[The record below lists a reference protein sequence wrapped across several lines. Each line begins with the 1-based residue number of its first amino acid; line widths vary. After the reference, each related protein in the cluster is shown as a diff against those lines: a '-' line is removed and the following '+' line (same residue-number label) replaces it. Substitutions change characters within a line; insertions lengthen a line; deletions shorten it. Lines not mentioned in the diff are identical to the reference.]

1 MLFFSFFIISLH
13 VSRMCTLISTVIPIL
28 EAVVA
33 RCSLPTLLYLCEV
46 TEDGSV
52 LAGVEL
58 ELPGDSSAPVPR
70 REFFW
75 SSAWC
80 GFVHAY
86 EQAALQ
92 AISFLQHL
100 YGFVDRD
107 YNYDCMI
114 AYRISLHSSITVA
127 VSAIRRVGHLERELL
142 RLRRTSAETE
152 INPDVG
158 PVLVQFDWGLL
169 CSQMLSSL
177 QSL

>member
-1 MLFFSFFIISLH
+1 
-13 VSRMCTLISTVIPIL
+13 MCTLISTVIPIL

-33 RCSLPTLLYLCEV
+33 RCSLPALLYLCEV

-92 AISFLQHL
+92 AISFLQRL
-100 YGFVDRD
+100 YGFVVRD
-107 YNYDCMI
+107 YNYDCMM
-114 AYRISLHSSITVA
+114 AYRSSLRSSITVA
-127 VSAIRRVGHLERELL
+127 VSAIRRVGHLEREQL
-142 RLRRTSAETE
+142 RLRRMSAETE